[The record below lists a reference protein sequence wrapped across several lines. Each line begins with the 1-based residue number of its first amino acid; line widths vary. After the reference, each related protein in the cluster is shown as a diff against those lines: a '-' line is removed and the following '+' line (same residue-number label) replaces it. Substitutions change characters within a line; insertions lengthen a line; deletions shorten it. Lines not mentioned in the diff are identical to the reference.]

1 MSICAQQAQSHFHYS
16 IYTKLAPGA
25 TVQPIV
31 IHSRA
36 CRFLQTRRALPS
48 MPLSLL
54 ALAAGA
60 FGIGT
65 TEFIIMGL
73 LTQVSQDLGIS
84 IPTAGTLI
92 SGYAIGVAVGAPVLT
107 LLTRQWP
114 RKRLLLALMLIFIAG
129 NAAAVVAPT
138 YGWLL
143 AARVLTAL
151 THGTF
156 FGVGAVVA
164 TGLVPAE
171 KKASAIALMFSGLTL
186 ATLLGV
192 PAGAWIGQHFGWR
205 MAFAAVAVVG
215 VAALAILAAFVPR
228 DTGRPA
234 ATPLRQELAV
244 LALPQ
249 VWLGLGI
256 TVFGFAGVFALY
268 TYVEPLLTQV
278 THMAGGAVALT
289 LLLFGAGLAA
299 GNLLGGKLADRGVM
313 RALALS
319 IAALLLVLVA
329 GRWAFGHAALAMAY
343 VVVLGTAAF
352 ATVAPMQ
359 MRVLQQA
366 GPQGSTL
373 ASSLNISAFNL
384 GNAIGAWLGGLVIAQ
399 GLGLL
404 SVAWAAAAL
413 AAVGLVLVGASARLG
428 REGGG
433 QPQPA

>member
-1 MSICAQQAQSHFHYS
+1 
-16 IYTKLAPGA
+16 
-25 TVQPIV
+25 
-31 IHSRA
+31 
-36 CRFLQTRRALPS
+36 

-73 LTQVSQDLGIS
+73 LTQVSEDLRIS

-107 LLTRQWP
+107 LFTRRWP
-114 RKRLLLALMLIFIAG
+114 RKRLLLALMGIFIAG
-129 NAAAVVAPT
+129 NAAAVFAPDYT
-138 YGWLL
+138 WLM
-143 AARVLTAL
+143 AARVLTSL

-164 TGLVPAE
+164 TGLVPAD
-171 KKASAIALMFSGLTL
+171 KRASAIALMFSGLTL

-205 MAFAAVAVVG
+205 MAFAAVALVG
-215 VAALAILAAFVPR
+215 VVALGILAAFVPR
-228 DTGRPA
+228 D
-234 ATPLRQELAV
+234 ATPPQPVPLREELAV
-244 LALPQ
+244 LARGQ

-278 THMAGGAVALT
+278 THMEGHLVALT

-319 IAALLLVLVA
+319 IAALLVVLAA

-343 VVVLGTAAF
+343 LAVLGTVAF

-359 MRVLQQA
+359 ARVLQQA
-366 GPQGSTL
+366 GDGGANL
-373 ASSLNISAFNL
+373 ASSLNIAAFNL
-384 GNAIGAWLGGLVIAQ
+384 GNALGAWAGGAVLTA
-399 GLGLL
+399 GWGLL
-404 SVAWAAAAL
+404 SVGWAAAGLTAMGLALVGMSATLRNGPAPGAL
-413 AAVGLVLVGASARLG
+413 ACAR
-428 REGGG
+428 
-433 QPQPA
+433 A

>member
-1 MSICAQQAQSHFHYS
+1 
-16 IYTKLAPGA
+16 
-25 TVQPIV
+25 
-31 IHSRA
+31 
-36 CRFLQTRRALPS
+36 

-73 LTQVSQDLGIS
+73 LTQVSQDLHIS
-84 IPTAGTLI
+84 IPTAGSLI

-129 NAAAVVAPT
+129 NLAAAFAPS
-138 YGWLL
+138 YEWLMS
-143 AARVLTAL
+143 ARVLTSL

-164 TGLVPAE
+164 TGLVPVD

-192 PAGAWIGQHFGWR
+192 PAGAWIGQMFGWR
-205 MAFAAVAVVG
+205 SAFLAVAAIG
-215 VAALAILAAFVPR
+215 VLAFAILAAFVPR
-228 DTGRPA
+228 DQGRPEV
-234 ATPLRQELAV
+234 TPLAQELAV
-244 LALPQ
+244 LANGQ

-256 TVFGFAGVFALY
+256 TAFGFAGVFALY

-278 THMAGGAVALT
+278 TRMGDSLVALT

-313 RALALS
+313 RALVWS
-319 IAALLLVLVA
+319 IAALMVVLAA
-329 GRWAFGHAALAMAY
+329 GRWAFGNQAVAMTY
-343 VVVLGTAAF
+343 VIVLGVVAF

-359 MRVLQQA
+359 MRVLDQA
-366 GPQGSTL
+366 GPQGANL
-373 ASSLNISAFNL
+373 VSSLNIAAFNL
-384 GNAIGAWLGGLVIAQ
+384 GNALGAWVGGLALAG
-399 GLGLL
+399 GLGLVNL
-404 SVAWAAAAL
+404 GWAAAAL
-413 AAVGLVLVGASARLG
+413 TAVGLVLVFWSSRLPAGSARSAG
-428 REGGG
+428 V
-433 QPQPA
+433 ACA